1 MGTIPFQQFY
11 CNICTKLDVERPWGD
26 DYRTF
31 GERIG
36 LSRDEIL
43 LLAQKQE
50 PTHFMLQKFDSQK
63 NSSIGKFKNI
73 MEDMDRHDVV
83 SIIDEWISYEQGLRM

>member
-1 MGTIPFQQFY
+1 M
-11 CNICTKLDVERPWGD
+11 
-26 DYRTF
+26 
-31 GERIG
+31 
-36 LSRDEIL
+36 
-43 LLAQKQE
+43 
-50 PTHFMLQKFDSQK
+50 QKFDSQK

>member
-1 MGTIPFQQFY
+1 MGTIPFRPFY
-11 CNICTKLDVERPWGD
+11 CNICTKLDVERPWED

-36 LSRDEIL
+36 LSRDKIL

-50 PTHFMLQKFDSQK
+50 PTHSMLQKFDSQK
-63 NSSIGKFKNI
+63 NSSIRKFKNI

-83 SIIDEWISYEQGLRM
+83 SIIDEWISYEQGLRT